1 MHIFILGH
9 SNDDD
14 RRLSAASQSRIA
26 YAVSILERAKPEH
39 QPVFLLS
46 TGGFGD
52 NFNTSHTAHHIW
64 VEAELKKRGYSA
76 YVRSG
81 RNLASAHTVEDAILI
96 REYCAK
102 NDVRSFA
109 VVTNKFHLA
118 RSRLVFD
125 AIFDPVSVSVLG
137 ADNPI
142 EIRQSDFEHESAAI
156 QQLETQGGVLWGD
169 DFYPLRSARKQNN

>member
-14 RRLSAASQSRIA
+14 GRLSAASESRIA
-26 YAVSILERAKPEH
+26 YAISILERAKPEH

-52 NFNTSHTAHHIW
+52 KFNTSNTAHHIW
-64 VEAELKKRGYSA
+64 VEAELKKRGYSSH
-76 YVRSG
+76 VLSG
-81 RNLASAHTVEDAILI
+81 ERLDSAHTVEDAILI
-96 REYCAK
+96 REYCTR

-109 VVTNKFHLA
+109 VVTNEFHLA
-118 RSRLVFD
+118 RSQLVFD
-125 AIFDPVSVSVLG
+125 AIFDPVSVSVLA

-142 EIRQSDFEHESAAI
+142 EIRQTDLEHENAAI
-156 QQLETQGGVLWGD
+156 KQLVTQAGILWGGE
-169 DFYPLRSARKQNN
+169 FYPISSATKRNN